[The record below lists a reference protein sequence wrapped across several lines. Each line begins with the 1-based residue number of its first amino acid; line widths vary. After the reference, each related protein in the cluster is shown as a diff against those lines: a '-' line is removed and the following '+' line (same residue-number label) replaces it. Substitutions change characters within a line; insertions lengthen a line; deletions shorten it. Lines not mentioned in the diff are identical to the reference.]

1 MMLLAV
7 DVGNTNTVIGLF
19 ENDRLKCDWRI
30 RSTPAITE
38 DEFNIVMSTVSKPV
52 RQPGPHPENHR
63 FLRGAAHD
71 ENSG

>member
-19 ENDRLKCDWRI
+19 ENDRLTCDWRI

-38 DEFNIVMSTVSKPV
+38 T
-52 RQPGPHPENHR
+52 
-63 FLRGAAHD
+63 
-71 ENSG
+71 NSIL